1 VFFVPGFL
9 AAAFGWLGILTATT
23 GTSVELSQATMWD
36 MVQLRTEQEYMRNV
50 FRGGDG
56 RAELAYDYR
65 QHGEKQSMECS
76 ITLVH
81 SFCLLCR
88 TPCPA
93 RLPLSCTTF

>member
-9 AAAFGWLGILTATT
+9 AASFGWLGILTATT

-36 MVQLRTEQEYMRNV
+36 MVQLRTEQEYMRNI

-65 QHGEKQSMECS
+65 LHGEWRGV
-76 ITLVH
+76 IGL
-81 SFCLLCR
+81 
-88 TPCPA
+88 
-93 RLPLSCTTF
+93 